1 MLKEGVDGEDEM
13 AAHHVDEE
21 AEEDVVGVEEAD
33 LDIDVVDVEGEVLD
47 NGGSGSD
54 DNDGEEDV
62 VMGFEVI
69 IGTAVIRGH
78 CFAVV

>member
-33 LDIDVVDVEGEVLD
+33 LDIEVVDMEGEALD
-47 NGGSGSD
+47 NGGSSGD
-54 DNDGEEDV
+54 DDDGEEDV
-62 VMGFEVI
+62 VTGFEAIV
-69 IGTAVIRGH
+69 GTAVIRGH